1 MSVTPYY
8 LTGDRRLID
17 LIVVVP
23 REAGVNSIRQ
33 QQVVRMLKC
42 VMSSQIHLGQ
52 MLVKARSSTIAA

>member
-1 MSVTPYY
+1 M
-8 LTGDRRLID
+8 D
-17 LIVVVP
+17 LVVVVP
-23 REAGVNSIRQ
+23 REAGVNSIGQ